1 LKLTEDERTSFS
13 KFRNV
18 SDLRVQ
24 FICEYR
30 FYLQEKLGQRD
41 TRASIDGSRLH
52 DSVATAE
59 NNLQEQHQIIP
70 LFIIIA
76 AIIIGYLWIFG

>member
-24 FICEYR
+24 FLCEYR
-30 FYLQEKLGQRD
+30 FYLQEKLEQRE
-41 TRASIDGSRLH
+41 TRASIDGTRLH
-52 DSVATAE
+52 DSIATAE
-59 NNLQEQHQIIP
+59 NNLQEQHQIVP
-70 LFIIIA
+70 MIIMIA
-76 AIIIGYLWIFG
+76 AIIIGYLWIFR

>member
-1 LKLTEDERTSFS
+1 MRLTEDERTSFS

-24 FICEYR
+24 FLCEYR
-30 FYLQEKLGQRD
+30 FYLQEKLGQRE
-41 TRASIDGSRLH
+41 TRASIDGSKLH
-52 DSVATAE
+52 DSIATVE

-70 LFIIIA
+70 VLIIIV